1 MNIWVEKYRPS
12 TLEEYIGNESVKEKV
27 AEFLNEGSIQNLLL
41 YGSAGGGKTSLAKLI
56 VKGLEADYLYI
67 NASDERG
74 IDTIRDKIIPFAST
88 ISFSGTKIV
97 ILDEADY
104 LTPQAQA
111 TLRNTIESFSGSCRF
126 ILTCNYLERIITPLQ
141 SRCLAFHIVPPSKR
155 EVASKVVDI
164 LGQEKIDLD
173 KDAVGQIIQTH
184 YPDIRKVLNTLQGSI
199 KNGKIKLDSTS
210 LANTD
215 FEQKILDGLKEKT
228 TIANLRQTLANSGA
242 QQFDS
247 LFRFLYDNVSE
258 FTNNVGMAIV
268 VIAQYQYE
276 YTFVIDKEICV
287 AAMLNKLLEI

>member
-88 ISFSGTKIV
+88 ISFNGTKIV

-111 TLRNTIESFSGSCRF
+111 TLRNTIESFSNSCRF
-126 ILTCNYLERIITPLQ
+126 ILTCNYLERIISPLQ

-155 EVASKVVDI
+155 EVALKVVSI
-164 LGQEKIDLD
+164 LEQEKITLD

-215 FEQKILDGLKEKT
+215 FEQKILDGLKQKA
-228 TIANLRQTLANSGA
+228 TIANLRQSLANSGA

-268 VIAQYQYE
+268 IIAQYQYE